1 MAVDKKEQTTVG
13 EIAES
18 IKRLNATELHG
29 LCENLVDDHIGYRL
43 KIHLDVLIQAKEV
56 ERDDLQN

>member
-1 MAVDKKEQTTVG
+1 MTVDKKEQTTVG

-18 IKRLNATELHG
+18 IKRLNATELPA